1 MDKAGTEW
9 AVVQWWMSS
18 LLVSRGGGRGRCGR
32 RSRSGEV
39 DAAGSEWAMVR
50 RWMSSLGFREGRG
63 ERAMKYGRRDVRC
76 SGAVELVVFAGGE
89 RKWGAVWWGEPEVTK
104 AAPTYYVDEGG
115 IVTVGLRAPR
125 TKGEFRMLKTKV
137 AEILEGGGRFCR
149 PRDRSYPVST
159 NFGPC

>member
-18 LLVSRGGGRGRCGR
+18 LLIPRGGGRGRWGC

-76 SGAVELVVFAGGE
+76 SGAVELVVFAGGRE
-89 RKWGAVWWGEPEVTK
+89 VMGVPCSGGNRKLPK
-104 AAPTYYVDEGG
+104 Q
-115 IVTVGLRAPR
+115 PR
-125 TKGEFRMLKTKV
+125 PIM
-137 AEILEGGGRFCR
+137 
-149 PRDRSYPVST
+149 
-159 NFGPC
+159 

>member
-9 AVVQWWMSS
+9 AVLQWWMSS

-76 SGAVELVVFAGGE
+76 SGAVELVVFAGG
-89 RKWGAVWWGEPEVTK
+89 GEEMGVPCS
-104 AAPTYYVDEGG
+104 GG
-115 IVTVGLRAPR
+115 TGSYQSSPDLS
-125 TKGEFRMLKTKV
+125 
-137 AEILEGGGRFCR
+137 CR
-149 PRDRSYPVST
+149 
-159 NFGPC
+159 

>member
-1 MDKAGTEW
+1 MDEASPVGSTKEPLQMRYDGREYRRSRSGAVDKAGTEW

-39 DAAGSEWAMVR
+39 DAAGSEWALVR

-76 SGAVELVVFAGGE
+76 SGAVELVVFAGGGE
-89 RKWGAVWWGEPEVTK
+89 EMGVPCSGGNRKLPK
-104 AAPTYYVDEGG
+104 Q
-115 IVTVGLRAPR
+115 PR
-125 TKGEFRMLKTKV
+125 PIM
-137 AEILEGGGRFCR
+137 
-149 PRDRSYPVST
+149 
-159 NFGPC
+159 